1 MPDKSKWTAWHTL
14 SLLFVIIA
22 ILLTGALT
30 PNDSRLQA
38 WLGTLLLLAIL
49 GGVIGHGVTNLWRG
63 ILIDERNMMSL
74 SRFQITLWT
83 LFILSAFLISVIGNI
98 RNQLSDP
105 VAISLPETLW
115 LLMGIS
121 TASLIG
127 SPLIRSNKMSKPVN
141 ELEMARSL
149 NLLFDQG
156 VNPGKMTNRG
166 QTIMNPTPQ
175 DSQWSDLFRGE
186 EAGNI
191 AQIDLSKVQNFLF
204 TLILLL
210 AYGFA
215 LGSMFTGN
223 TGKITEFPALD
234 TGMVALLGI
243 SHAGYLVSKAFTHTP
258 PSS

>member
-1 MPDKSKWTAWHTL
+1 MPEKAKWTAWHTL
-14 SLLFVIIA
+14 SLLSIVVA
-22 ILLTGALT
+22 ILLIGWLAPNERRAL
-30 PNDSRLQA
+30 A

-74 SRFQITLWT
+74 SRFQMTLWT
-83 LFILSAFLISVIGNI
+83 LLILSAFLISVIYNVK
-98 RNQLSDP
+98 NLQEDP
-105 VAISLPETLW
+105 VAIALPETLW

-127 SPLIRSNKMSKPVN
+127 SPLIRSNKMNKPVN
-141 ELEMARSL
+141 ELDMARSL
-149 NLLFDQG
+149 NLLFSQG
-156 VNPGKMTNRG
+156 VDPSKIINRG
-166 QTIMNPTPQ
+166 QVIINPAPK

-186 EAGNI
+186 EPGNV

-210 AYGFA
+210 AYGFT
-215 LGSMFTGN
+215 LGSMFAGD
-223 TGKITEFPALD
+223 TGKIAAFPGLD

-243 SHAGYLVSKAFTHTP
+243 SHAGYLASKAFTHTP